1 MCSFFRTVSADQVFY
16 VLILKVDIKIEIFKI
31 AIQKLPHN
39 CTLCNIQFDISFLS
53 LPKFLDNGDWK
64 HGILCPSS
72 LALQIP
78 VS

>member
-31 AIQKLPHN
+31 AIQKL
-39 CTLCNIQFDISFLS
+39 DISFLS
-53 LPKFLDNGDWK
+53 LPKLLDNGDWK